1 MFALSNEIKTMTL
14 KIKATKKHANNA
26 NISLNWSDAE
36 GHSDV
41 TKIKKIVI
49 FHLG

>member
-26 NISLNWSDAE
+26 NISETGLDTHA
-36 GHSDV
+36 
-41 TKIKKIVI
+41 
-49 FHLG
+49 LQYM